1 MTVLPLLAGA
11 PLTPSPEEARR
22 ALVGELSRDEYAAS
36 RPTLLDRLASA
47 FWDWLSGLRFA
58 GVDGAGGLLLLVVLV
73 VVAVVVAVLL
83 VRHGVPRL
91 TRRSE
96 RGRGAG
102 LFEGDDE
109 RDADDLRRAAAA
121 AARSGD
127 HTTAVAE
134 QFRALARALDDRGVV
149 AVTPGTTAH
158 EVARVAGDALPV
170 ERDALHAAA
179 RSFDEVRYLDRRGTD
194 EAWRRLVALDERL
207 SEARVPA

>member
-1 MTVLPLLAGA
+1 VRVLPLLAGA
-11 PLTPSPEEARR
+11 PLTPSPDEARR
-22 ALVGELSRDEYAAS
+22 VLVGELSRDEYAAS
-36 RPTLLDRLASA
+36 RPTLLDRVASA

-96 RGRGAG
+96 RGAG
-102 LFEGDDE
+102 LFEGGDD

-121 AARSGD
+121 AARAGD

-134 QFRALARALDDRGVV
+134 QFRALARALDDRGLV

-158 EVARVAGDALPV
+158 EVARVAGVALAG
-170 ERDALHAAA
+170 EREALHAAA
-179 RSFDEVRYLDRRGTD
+179 RSFDEVRYLDRPGTD

-207 SEARVPA
+207 AAARVPA